1 MSDLQKL
8 DSRYLKILISAI
20 LIIGPCILYFIS
32 TSKWLF
38 MQHNYLLITL
48 SYLLFIIMT
57 TSMVLTFLKN
67 PGVIIPQ
74 SKLSNP
80 PCSID
85 LQINAQIVKVK
96 FCSNCKMIRP
106 PRTVHCNI
114 CNHCVDR
121 FDHHCPWVGTCIGA
135 GNYKLFIL
143 FISTLFL
150 LELAMLLG
158 SCKMVNHFTY
168 EASHILNLG
177 NSTKIFVHTM
187 NHSAGAAVVIGF
199 ACFTILFSLSL
210 LIFHLYIGAMNKT
223 TYEEIKKLYS
233 ETSNPWYSGI
243 SRNIAELFLSPSP
256 KFNY

>member
-1 MSDLQKL
+1 MNNLQKL

-38 MQHNYLLITL
+38 LQQSYLIITL
-48 SYLLFIIMT
+48 SYILFVLMT
-57 TSMVLTFLKN
+57 VFMISTFLKN
-67 PGVIIPQ
+67 PGVINPC
-74 SKLSNP
+74 SKLNNP
-80 PCSID
+80 PCSLD
-85 LQINAQIVKVK
+85 LQVNAQIIKVK
-96 FCSNCKMIRP
+96 FCFQCKIIRP
-106 PRTVHCNI
+106 PRSVHCNI

-135 GNYKLFIL
+135 GNYKLFMS

-150 LELAMLLG
+150 LELVMLIG

-168 EASHILNLG
+168 EAIKVLNLG

-187 NHSAGAAVVIGF
+187 NNSAGASVVVGF

-210 LIFHLYIGAMNKT
+210 LIFHCYIGAMNKT
-223 TYEEIKKLYS
+223 TYEEIKKLYN

-256 KFNY
+256 KLT